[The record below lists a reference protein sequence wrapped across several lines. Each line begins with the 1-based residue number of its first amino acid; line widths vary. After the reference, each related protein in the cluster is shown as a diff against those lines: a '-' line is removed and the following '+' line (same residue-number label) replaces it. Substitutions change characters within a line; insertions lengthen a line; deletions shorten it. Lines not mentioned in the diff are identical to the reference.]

1 MTFLL
6 SEESHGLS
14 YRNILMTVASTILRR
29 VNGRGPGAVFTAQD
43 FFDFGSRDAVDQAL
57 ARLTRIGR
65 IRRIDRGVYDLPRTH
80 PKIGPMWP
88 SAYAVA
94 QAVAKQTDSH
104 LQVSGAAAAN
114 ALGLSTQVPAKVEY
128 LTDGPSRSVHIGKL
142 LVSLKHAGR
151 VDMLLPQTRAGM
163 AIVALRH
170 LGRNATSEAVL
181 QQLAATLDRADKQKL
196 SRVRLRLP
204 GWLGLAVNKVIG
216 SAE

>member
-1 MTFLL
+1 
-6 SEESHGLS
+6 
-14 YRNILMTVASTILRR
+14 
-29 VNGRGPGAVFTAQD
+29 VFTAQD
-43 FFDFGSRDAVDQAL
+43 FIDIGSRDAVDQAL
-57 ARLTRIGR
+57 ARLARSGQ

-88 SAYAVA
+88 SADAVA

-128 LTDGPSRSVHIGKL
+128 LTDGPSRSIHIGKL

-151 VDMLLPQTRAGM
+151 VDMLLPKTRAGM

-170 LGRNATSEAVL
+170 LGRNAASETVL
-181 QQLAATLDRADKQKL
+181 QRLAATLGSSDKQKL
-196 SRVRLRLP
+196 TQVRARLP
-204 GWLGLAVNKVIG
+204 GWLGVAVDQVIG
-216 SAE
+216 GAPSRG